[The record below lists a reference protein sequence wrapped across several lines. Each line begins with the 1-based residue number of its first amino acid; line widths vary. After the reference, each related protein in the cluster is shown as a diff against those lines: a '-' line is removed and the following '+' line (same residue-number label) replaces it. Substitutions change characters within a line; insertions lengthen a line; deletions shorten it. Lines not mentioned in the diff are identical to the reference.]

1 MRNHPSSPLP
11 HTLLLTLLTLLILAL
26 FSRGLT
32 DPDTGWP
39 DADRVLMDGLFIHD
53 FLRDLNLSTLLD
65 RDFFSNA
72 YQYAIRYFAQYP
84 ALSLGSRPPFFPGI
98 EAIFFFVFGIHD
110 HSAKLALLLF
120 VLIGLWAWHDLVRRT
135 HDRTTALMASGLLF
149 TTPFIVQWGWYPML
163 EIPVLAMTILTANL
177 LWRHQENG
185 APKWLYLA
193 AVAFSLALWT
203 KQTALFMA
211 PWFAAWLIVTG
222 QARRL
227 LKTRATWLALGMMAV
242 LTAPLAALT
251 IWMGKTN
258 LALAFQGMEAAHQ
271 NADWTQWAYLR
282 QYLDLLI
289 QYQVTYP
296 VLALAALGVVTTLVR
311 RDRHA
316 LFYLLLIV
324 TTYLFF
330 TALHSFRID
339 RYTIFWVPGFALLA
353 ALPFHHFREHPL
365 VRRFGWLVVVGIMIM
380 HIHQVQT
387 QTPAYTQG
395 HREAAILALQHSK
408 QGRIFMDGINNGY
421 FTYYVRLN
429 DPDRRFHVLRG
440 DKLLHSSSVF
450 TEHWTQIHIRD
461 LQGIHALF
469 DQYGIDIIVVE
480 GFNYAGLEIHQIL
493 RDYLETDAFELL
505 KEIPIRSTR
514 SRLSD
519 QVLKVYRYK
528 HPQPPTNRR
537 ISLSVPLVG
546 KTFETTLPDTPAP
559 QTPKRD
565 SDLRT
570 SHGSLTSPPE

>member
-1 MRNHPSSPLP
+1 MRNHAAPTPQAILV
-11 HTLLLTLLTLLILAL
+11 TLLALLTVAL
-26 FSRGLT
+26 FTRGLT
-32 DPDTGWP
+32 DPDVGWP
-39 DADRVLMDGLFIHD
+39 DADRVLMDGMFIHD
-53 FLRDLNLSTLLD
+53 FLRDLDLNTLFD
-65 RDFFSNA
+65 RNFLGNA

-84 ALSLGSRPPFFPGI
+84 ALSLGSRPPFFPFV
-98 EAIFFFVFGIHD
+98 EAVFFFVFGIHD
-110 HSAKLALLLF
+110 YSAKLALLLF

-135 HDRTTALMASGLLF
+135 HDQSTALMASGLLF

-163 EIPVLAMTILTANL
+163 EIPVLAMSLLTANL
-177 LWRHQENG
+177 LWRHVTSGE
-185 APKWLYLA
+185 AKWLYLA
-193 AVAFSLALWT
+193 AIAFSLALWT

-211 PWFAAWLIVTG
+211 PWFVVWLIVTG
-222 QARRL
+222 QARPL
-227 LKTRATWLALGMMAV
+227 LQARTTWLALGVVAM

-296 VLALAALGVVTTLVR
+296 VLALAALGVITTLVR
-311 RDRHA
+311 RDRNA

-353 ALPFHHFREHPL
+353 ALPFHHFRDQPL
-365 VRRFGWLVVVGIMIM
+365 VRRFGWLAIVGIMILQ
-380 HIHQVQT
+380 IHQVQT
-387 QTPAYTQG
+387 KTPAFTQG
-395 HREAAILALQHSK
+395 HREAALLALQHSK
-408 QGRIFMDGINNGY
+408 NGRIFMDGINNGY

-461 LQGIHALF
+461 LQGIQKLF

-480 GFNYAGLEIHQIL
+480 AFNYAELEIHQTL

-505 KEIPIRSTR
+505 RVIPIHSTR
-514 SRLSD
+514 SRLID
-519 QVLKVYRYK
+519 QTLKVYRYK
-528 HPQPPTNRR
+528 HPHPPSNSR

-546 KTFETTLPDTPAP
+546 KTFETTLPETQGVHQP
-559 QTPKRD
+559 
-565 SDLRT
+565 
-570 SHGSLTSPPE
+570 